1 MRECPLEREMDEGR
15 LDGKAGLQFSGQQ
28 VREKKKGTASRSL
41 RCRPLLPCPPE
52 AIYGISHRIV
62 AGETK

>member
-15 LDGKAGLQFSGQQ
+15 LDGKAGVQFSGQQ
-28 VREKKKGTASRSL
+28 VREKKKGTA
-41 RCRPLLPCPPE
+41 PLCVAVLPCPPE